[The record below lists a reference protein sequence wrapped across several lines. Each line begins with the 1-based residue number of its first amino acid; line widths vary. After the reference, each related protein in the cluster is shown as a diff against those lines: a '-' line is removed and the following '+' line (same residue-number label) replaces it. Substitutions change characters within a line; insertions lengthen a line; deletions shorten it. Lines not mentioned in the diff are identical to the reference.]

1 MGTRIM
7 ATIIPRN
14 GDMEQLSLIKRKLKE
29 FDFYP
34 ELRWDLCR
42 DTTLNSCVK
51 YLDTMEAE
59 EIPAIFTYRSDD
71 RRSSEEFYSIAKDYR
86 NLVLD
91 MDMEQYVNSS
101 LQLSKEKL
109 ILSSHYINEVET
121 LPRMEYILSQHSGAI
136 KLACP
141 FTHDF
146 LLSILNNVNK
156 IHLDQAISIVPQDS
170 GNKYLRIMAALLNS
184 DFTYSYL
191 ETPVVPSQFSL
202 ENLDSLLHKF

>member
-1 MGTRIM
+1 MGTRII

-14 GDMEQLSLIKRKLKE
+14 DDREQLSLIKRKLKE

-34 ELRWDLCR
+34 ELRWDLTR
-42 DTTLNSCVK
+42 DTTMNSCLK

-59 EIPAIFTYRSDD
+59 EIPAIFTFRSDD
-71 RRSSEEFYSIAKDYR
+71 KRSSEELYSIAKDYR
-86 NLVLD
+86 NLVID

-109 ILSSHYINEVET
+109 ILSSHYLNEVET
-121 LPRMEYILSQHSGAI
+121 IPRMEYILSKHSGAI

-156 IHLDQAISIVPQDS
+156 IHLDQAISIVPQDA